1 MHANEFPLMT
11 MVVTMASVLSKLMTA
26 EEFFDFANRP
36 ENRDKHFELVKGEVV
51 KVSRPGD
58 RHGSVCANAAFLL
71 VGYTRVI
78 KRGHVTTN
86 DTGIVLERDPDTV
99 RGADVA
105 LYMEKVRFRQLKIKY
120 ELRLPKLIVEVL
132 SPNDRQGRM
141 QKRINEFLAKGV
153 GTAWLL
159 DPDAETLTIFL
170 PNKQPIV
177 LERDDEVTG
186 LKLLPDFRCQV
197 AEFFVMPGE

>member
-1 MHANEFPLMT
+1 MQE
-11 MVVTMASVLSKLMTA
+11 MASVLSKLMTA

-58 RHGSVCANAAFLL
+58 RNGAECARVASKL
-71 VGYTRVI
+71 VGYTEAI

-105 LYMEKVRFRQLKIKY
+105 LYMEKVRYRQLKVKY
-120 ELRLPKLIVEVL
+120 EVRLPKLIVEVL
-132 SPNDRQGRM
+132 SPNDRQGKM
-141 QKRINEFLAKGV
+141 QKRINELLEKGV
-153 GTAWLL
+153 SMAWLL
-159 DPDAETLTIFL
+159 DPEAETLTIYM
-170 PNKQPIV
+170 PNRQPIV
-177 LERDDEVTG
+177 LESHEEVKG
-186 LKLLPDFRCQV
+186 LKLLPEFHCKAAD
-197 AEFFVMPGE
+197 FFVMPGE